1 MGKKYLDKTL
11 PVNERVED
19 LLSMMTLE
27 EKIIQL
33 NQEWVTLATF
43 PEVAER
49 TKKGLCS
56 SYYIATSCWAGNE
69 PQESFNLTELNKVQR
84 AAVENTRLGIP
95 IVCARDVIHGSR
107 TGFPI
112 PLALASSWDAD
123 VIRSCGEVMA
133 EESVYDGVHW
143 TFGPMLDMSRDP
155 RWGRIAES
163 PGEDTCLG
171 AMFAKAIIDGI
182 QGDDVTAPGK
192 VAACAKHYIGYGAS
206 EGGRDYSKTEI
217 SDYALRNYYLKNFK
231 AAVDAGVMSVMSS
244 FNEIAGQPLSSSPY
258 HIKKLLKE
266 ECGFKGMVIS
276 DWDAIGQ
283 LVEQQIAKCDKDA
296 AENGIKA
303 GIDMDMGSRTYYD
316 YLKELVKEGRVPVEL
331 VDDAVRKVLE
341 FKFKLGLFENP
352 YFPEGPIEGK
362 LLTFEFKEK
371 ALLAA
376 ESSMVLLKNENGV
389 LPLDKNK
396 KVLVSGPFANN
407 TETLLGCWAGAT
419 KPEDAVSLI
428 KGMWQVAGNN
438 NVIYK
443 SSDKNDEIYGF
454 GVYNFTESDTI
465 VLALG
470 EGRHLSGEARSV
482 ASIEI
487 RDDQIE
493 YARYAKSLGKK
504 VVAVVFAGRPLAITD
519 LMPYCDAVLWAW
531 HPGTMGGLAAANIL
545 YGEFNP
551 CGKLSVTLPR
561 CTGQIPIYYNAPSNA
576 RCYNGYYFD
585 TINYADTVDTPLYPF
600 GYGKSYTTFEYSDL
614 TIDKNE
620 IELKKLEKDGKF
632 KVKVTVKNTGK
643 YDGYEIVQLYVN
655 DLVSTMTRPIKE
667 LKAFEKVFIKKGK
680 SKTVTFTLDK
690 SAFNYFNG
698 KAQLVIEPGE
708 FEIQVGT
715 NCVDIFDKV
724 VVEVK

>member
-1 MGKKYLDKTL
+1 MSKKYLDKNL

-19 LLSMMTLE
+19 LLSQMTLE

-49 TKKGLCS
+49 TKNGLCS
-56 SYYIATSCWAGNE
+56 SYYIAASCWAGNE
-69 PQESFNLTELNKVQR
+69 PQETFNLSELNQVQR

-107 TGFPI
+107 TEFPI
-112 PLALASSWDAD
+112 PLALACSWDPE
-123 VIRSCGEVMA
+123 IIESCGAVMA
-133 EESVYDGVHW
+133 AESVYDGVHW

-155 RWGRIAES
+155 RWGRIAEG

-171 AMFAKAIIDGI
+171 AMYAKAIVKGI
-182 QGDDVTAPGK
+182 QGDDVTAPDK
-192 VAACAKHYIGYGAS
+192 IAACAKHYIGYGAS

-217 SDYALRNYYLKNFK
+217 SDYALRNYYLGNFK

-258 HIKKLLKE
+258 HIRQLLKK

-283 LVEQQIAKCDKDA
+283 LVEQQVAKCDKDA

-316 YLKELVKEGRVPVEL
+316 YMKELVDEGRVPVEL
-331 VDDAVRKVLE
+331 VDEAVRKVLE

-352 YFPEGPIEGK
+352 YFPENDDY
-362 LLTFEFKEK
+362 EK
-371 ALLAA
+371 KVFTPEYREKSLKAALA
-376 ESSMVLLKNENGV
+376 SMVLLKNENNV
-389 LPLDKNK
+389 LPLK
-396 KVLVSGPFANN
+396 KGEKVV
-407 TETLLGCWAGAT
+407 
-419 KPEDAVSLI
+419 
-428 KGMWQVAGNN
+428 VAGPLCREKDVMLGTWSGAGRPGDCISFAEGMTQVGGRE
-438 NVIYK
+438 NVICRY
-443 SSDKNDEIYGF
+443 SDHADGM
-454 GVYNFTESDTI
+454 YNCFAAADTAVIAVGES
-465 VLALG
+465 
-470 EGRHLSGEARSV
+470 RHLTGEAKSV
-482 ASIEI
+482 ASIELMPY
-487 RDDQIE
+487 QVE
-493 YARYAKSLGKK
+493 YAKFAKSQGKK
-504 VVAVVFAGRPLAITD
+504 VVAVVFAGRPMAITE
-519 LMPYCDAVLWAW
+519 LMPYCDAVLYAW
-531 HPGTMGGLAAANIL
+531 HPGVMGGLAAAEIL